1 MNRHAASKGSID
13 TKAGMKAGMSA
24 GARAGMSNLWQQRSA
39 RERRVLAWGGM
50 LLVIVLLWLLAIEP
64 ALDGRERWRK
74 DLPQLRSEAAQVQ
87 ALAQQLSSAP
97 PRATASAAASPTVDK
112 AMLESS
118 LAAQGLKAQ
127 ALSVQDAGGVLLVRV
142 NLDDASFSA
151 LTEWLQQQ
159 QRASQ
164 LSVSEAS
171 VTARER
177 LDRVDA
183 RLTLRRPP

>member
-1 MNRHAASKGSID
+1 MKRID
-13 TKAGMKAGMSA
+13 SSKAGMADGVA
-24 GARAGMSNLWQQRSA
+24 AFWQQRSA
-39 RERRVLAWGGM
+39 RERRVLGIGVVVLA
-50 LLVIVLLWLLAIEP
+50 LALLWLLGVEP

-74 DLPQLRSEAAQVQ
+74 DLPQLRADAAEVQ
-87 ALAQQLSSAP
+87 ALSQQLASAP
-97 PRATASAAASPTVDK
+97 PRPANAAQALDK
-112 AMLESS
+112 AALGAS
-118 LAAQGLKAQ
+118 LNALGLKAQ
-127 ALSVQDAGGVLLVRV
+127 SLSFQDAGGVQLVRL
-142 NLDDASFSA
+142 NFADASFSA

-183 RLTLRRPP
+183 QLTLRRQP

>member
-1 MNRHAASKGSID
+1 MKRTAGIKTSAA
-13 TKAGMKAGMSA
+13 AGGLRSF
-24 GARAGMSNLWQQRSA
+24 WQQRNA
-39 RERRVLAWGGM
+39 RERRLLTVGGVLLA
-50 LLVIVLLWLLAIEP
+50 LALLWLVGVEP

-74 DLPQLRSEAAQVQ
+74 DLPQLRADAARVQ
-87 ALAQQLSSAP
+87 ALSQQLPAAP
-97 PRATASAAASPTVDK
+97 PRAPSASSPVDK
-112 AMLESS
+112 AALESG

-127 ALSVQDAGGVLLVRV
+127 SLNVQDAGGVLLVR
-142 NLDDASFSA
+142 ASFTDVSFAA
-151 LTEWLQQQ
+151 LSEWLQQQ

-183 RLTLRRPP
+183 QLTLRRLP

>member
-1 MNRHAASKGSID
+1 MKRPAGNPA
-13 TKAGMKAGMSA
+13 KAGISA
-24 GARAGMSNLWQQRSA
+24 FWQQRPP

-50 LLVIVLLWLLAIEP
+50 LLAIALLWLLGVEP

-74 DLPQLRSEAAQVQ
+74 DLPQLRADAAQVQ

-97 PRATASAAASPTVDK
+97 PRAVGPAAPPTVDK
-112 AMLESS
+112 GSLESG
-118 LAAQGLKAQ
+118 LAAQGLKPQ
-127 ALSVQDAGGVLLVRV
+127 SMSVQDAGGVLLVRV
-142 NLDDASFSA
+142 SFDDVSFSA
-151 LTEWLQQQ
+151 LAEWLQQQ
-159 QRASQ
+159 QRAAQ

-183 RLTLRRPP
+183 RLTLRRPS